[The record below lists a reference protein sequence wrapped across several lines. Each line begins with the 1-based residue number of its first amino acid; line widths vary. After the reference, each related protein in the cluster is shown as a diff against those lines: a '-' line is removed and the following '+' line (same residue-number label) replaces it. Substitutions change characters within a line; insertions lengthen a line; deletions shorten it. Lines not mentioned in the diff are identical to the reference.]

1 MLFMLRLHAK
11 TFYCDFTFLNYNIP
25 NIYELFYDFLRG
37 KTSSAIKLCE
47 FVWGSANV
55 LFQNLS
61 LGREKSIA
69 KRKKFIIVL
78 VGY

>member
-1 MLFMLRLHAK
+1 MLRLHAK

-55 LFQNLS
+55 LFQKFVIGERS
-61 LGREKSIA
+61 FTGV
-69 KRKKFIIVL
+69 KKLIIVL